1 MIKTKT
7 KKELRLKRRL
17 RYRSRVFGEPE
28 QPRVCIFRSNKYIY
42 AQVIDD
48 VKGVT
53 VVSASSFEKN
63 FDCNNKKNLDAAKLL
78 GEILGKRILE
88 KGIKKIVFDRSG
100 YKYHGRIKAFA
111 DAMRNVGVIF

>member
-7 KKELRLKRRL
+7 KKELRLKRQL

-48 VKGVT
+48 INGVT
-53 VVSASSFEKN
+53 IVSASSFEKN
-63 FDCNNKKNLDAAKLL
+63 FGCDNKKNLEAAKLL

-100 YKYHGRIKAFA
+100 YKYHGRVEAFA
-111 DAMRNVGVIF
+111 DAMRSVGVIF

>member
-7 KKELRLKRRL
+7 KKELRLKRHL
-17 RYRSRVFGEPE
+17 RSRVFGKPE
-28 QPRVCIFRSNKYIY
+28 QPRACMFMSNKYIY

-48 VKGVT
+48 MKGVT
-53 VVSASSFEKN
+53 IVSASSFEKN
-63 FDCNNKKNLDAAKLL
+63 FDCDNKKNLDAAKLL

-100 YKYHGRIKAFA
+100 YKYHGRVEAFA
-111 DAMRNVGVIF
+111 DAMRSVGVIF